1 MRDEKPTPA
10 VYAPSWTVAQILD
23 FARTHPRLGIKNDKA
38 IRQQLHVSRTRY
50 TQILATLVD
59 PQQAYLKVALQTDPL
74 TPRRIID
81 HLATRKGAR
90 ARYTK

>member
-1 MRDEKPTPA
+1 MRDHTPA
-10 VYAPSWTVAQILD
+10 PTAGAPSWTVAQILD

-59 PQQAYLKVALQTDPL
+59 PKQGYLKIALQTDPI
-74 TPRRIID
+74 TTHRIID
-81 HLATRKGAR
+81 HLATRQGPR
-90 ARYTK
+90 AHYTK

>member
-1 MRDEKPTPA
+1 MRDQKPTPA
-10 VYAPSWTVAQILD
+10 AHAPSWTVAQILD

-50 TQILATLVD
+50 AQILVVLTD
-59 PQQAYLKVALQTDPL
+59 PKQGYLKVALQTDPI
-74 TPRRIID
+74 TTRRIID

-90 ARYTK
+90 ARCTK